1 VVRAR
6 HRHLDA
12 LAHVARFTGDTM
24 LRRTMLQGAA
34 GVLLTGQAR
43 AATTWRLATGYRA
56 ESFHGQNLLAWA
68 RLVEQAAGGALR
80 IELQPNGSLAP
91 LAQIPAAVR
100 EGRAEIGEVIMT
112 GLTKEMPIAGAD
124 AVPFVTRHY
133 DDAQRL
139 WRHQRPLAEAA
150 FAGRGLRLLFAVPWP
165 PQGLYSSKPVAAA
178 QDLRGLRMR
187 TYNATTVRI
196 AELLGAT
203 PVDVAMV
210 DVGRAV
216 AEGRIDAMITS
227 AVTGVENR
235 VWDGLKYFYEI
246 NAWFPKN
253 AVFASEAALRSLPA
267 AAREALLAS
276 TADAEARGWAASRQA
291 ARESVDE
298 LRRHAVKV
306 ELPAPPLA
314 LHLRRL
320 GERFALEWIRE
331 VGPQANAIFIPYHSS
346 STS

>member
-1 VVRAR
+1 MR
-6 HRHLDA
+6 
-12 LAHVARFTGDTM
+12 
-24 LRRTMLQGAA
+24 RRTMLQGAA
-34 GVLLTGQAR
+34 GALLSAGAH
-43 AATTWRLATGYRA
+43 AAPAWRLATGYRA
-56 ESFHGQNLLAWA
+56 ESFHGQNLQAWA
-68 RLVEQAAGGALR
+68 RQLEQATAGALR

-100 EGRAEIGEVIMT
+100 EGRAEMGEVILT
-112 GLTKEMPIAGAD
+112 GLAKEMPIAGAD

-133 DDAQRL
+133 EDAQRL
-139 WRHQRPLAEAA
+139 WLHQRPLVEPA
-150 FAGRGLRLLFAVPWP
+150 FAARGLHLLFAVPWP
-165 PQGLYSSKPVAAA
+165 PQGLYSTRPVASV

-196 AELLGAT
+196 AELLGAV

-235 VWDGLKYFYEI
+235 VWDGLKHFYEI

-253 AVFASEAALRSLPA
+253 AVFVGEAALRSLPA
-267 AAREALLAS
+267 AARDALLAS
-276 TADAEARGWAASRQA
+276 APQAEARGWAASRQA
-291 ARESVDE
+291 ARDSVDE
-298 LRRHAVKV
+298 LRRHGVKV

>member
-1 VVRAR
+1 
-6 HRHLDA
+6 
-12 LAHVARFTGDTM
+12 M

-34 GVLLTGQAR
+34 GALLTTGAQA
-43 AATTWRLATGYRA
+43 APAWRLATGYRA

-68 RLVEQAAGGALR
+68 RQLEQTTGGALR
-80 IELQPNGSLAP
+80 IELQANGSLAP
-91 LAQIPAAVR
+91 LVQIPAAVR
-100 EGRAEIGEVIMT
+100 EGRAELGEVIMT
-112 GLTKEMPIAGAD
+112 GLAKEMPIAGAD
-124 AVPFVTRHY
+124 AVPFVTRHF

-139 WRHQRPLAEAA
+139 WQHQRPLVEPA
-150 FAGRGLRLLFAVPWP
+150 FAARGLQLLFAVPWP
-165 PQGLYSSKPVAAA
+165 PQGLYCTRPVTSV

-196 AELLGAT
+196 AELLGAV

-235 VWDGLKYFYEI
+235 VWDALKHFYEI

-253 AVFASEAALRSLPA
+253 AVFAGEAALQALPA
-267 AAREALLAS
+267 PAREALRAS
-276 TADAEARGWAASRQA
+276 APQAEARGWAASRQA
-291 ARESVDE
+291 ARDSVDE
-298 LRRHAVKV
+298 LRRHGVKV
-306 ELPAPPLA
+306 EPPAPPLA

>member
-1 VVRAR
+1 
-6 HRHLDA
+6 
-12 LAHVARFTGDTM
+12 M

-150 FAGRGLRLLFAVPWP
+150 FAARGLRLLFAVPWP
-165 PQGLYSSKPVAAA
+165 PQGLYSSKPVSAA

>member
-1 VVRAR
+1 
-6 HRHLDA
+6 
-12 LAHVARFTGDTM
+12 
-24 LRRTMLQGAA
+24 
-34 GVLLTGQAR
+34 
-43 AATTWRLATGYRA
+43 
-56 ESFHGQNLLAWA
+56 
-68 RLVEQAAGGALR
+68 
-80 IELQPNGSLAP
+80 
-91 LAQIPAAVR
+91 VR

-124 AVPFVTRHY
+124 AVPFITRHY

-150 FAGRGLRLLFAVPWP
+150 FAARGLRLLFAVPWP
-165 PQGLYSSKPVAAA
+165 PQGLYSSKPVSAA

-235 VWDGLKYFYEI
+235 VWDGLKYLYEI

>member
-1 VVRAR
+1 
-6 HRHLDA
+6 
-12 LAHVARFTGDTM
+12 M

-235 VWDGLKYFYEI
+235 VWDGLKYLYEI

>member
-1 VVRAR
+1 
-6 HRHLDA
+6 
-12 LAHVARFTGDTM
+12 M

-34 GVLLTGQAR
+34 GALLTGQAR

-150 FAGRGLRLLFAVPWP
+150 FAARGLRLLFAVPWP
-165 PQGLYSSKPVAAA
+165 PQGLYSSKPVGAA

-235 VWDGLKYFYEI
+235 VWDGLKYLYEI

>member
-1 VVRAR
+1 
-6 HRHLDA
+6 
-12 LAHVARFTGDTM
+12 M

-34 GVLLTGQAR
+34 GALLAGRTR
-43 AATTWRLATGYRA
+43 AAATWRLATGYRA
-56 ESFHGQNLLAWA
+56 ESFHGQNLQAWA
-68 RLVEQAAGGALR
+68 RQVEQATGGALR
-80 IELQPNGSLAP
+80 IELQANGSLAP

-100 EGRAEIGEVIMT
+100 EGRAELGEAIMT
-112 GLTKEMPIAGAD
+112 GLAKEMPIAGAD

-139 WRHQRPLAEAA
+139 WQHQRPLVEPA
-150 FAGRGLRLLFAVPWP
+150 FAARGLQLLFAVPWP
-165 PQGLYSSKPVAAA
+165 PQGLYCTRPVSSA

-196 AELLGAT
+196 AELLGAV

-235 VWDGLKYFYEI
+235 VWDALKYFYEI

-253 AVFASEAALRSLPA
+253 AVFASEAALQALPA
-267 AAREALLAS
+267 PAREALRAG
-276 TADAEARGWAASRQA
+276 APQAEARGWAASRQA
-291 ARESVDE
+291 ARDSVDE
-298 LRRHAVKV
+298 LRRHGVKV

>member
-1 VVRAR
+1 
-6 HRHLDA
+6 
-12 LAHVARFTGDTM
+12 M

-34 GVLLTGQAR
+34 GALLAGQAR
-43 AATTWRLATGYRA
+43 ADAATWRLATGYRA

-68 RLVEQAAGGALR
+68 RQVEQASGGALR
-80 IELQPNGSLAP
+80 IELHANGSLGP
-91 LAQIPAAVR
+91 LAQIAAAVR
-100 EGRAEIGEVIMT
+100 EGRAEMGEVIMT
-112 GLTKEMPIAGAD
+112 GLAREMPIAGAD

-139 WRHQRPLAEAA
+139 WRHQRPLVEPA
-150 FAGRGLRLLFAVPWP
+150 FAARGLQLLFAVPWP
-165 PQGLYSSKPVAAA
+165 PQGLYSTKPVASV

-196 AELLGAT
+196 AELLGAV

-216 AEGRIDAMITS
+216 AEGRIDTMITS

-235 VWDGLKYFYEI
+235 VWDALKYFYEI

-253 AVFASEAALRSLPA
+253 AVFAGESALRSLPA
-267 AAREALLAS
+267 PAREALLAS
-276 TADAEARGWAASRQA
+276 APAAEARGWVACRQA
-291 ARESVDE
+291 ARDSVDE
-298 LRRHAVKV
+298 LRRHGVKV

>member
-1 VVRAR
+1 
-6 HRHLDA
+6 
-12 LAHVARFTGDTM
+12 M

-150 FAGRGLRLLFAVPWP
+150 FAARGLRLLFAVPWP

-267 AAREALLAS
+267 AARQALLAS

>member
-1 VVRAR
+1 
-6 HRHLDA
+6 
-12 LAHVARFTGDTM
+12 M

-34 GVLLTGQAR
+34 GALLTSTAR
-43 AATTWRLATGYRA
+43 AASTWQLATGYRA
-56 ESFHGQNLLAWA
+56 ESFHGQNLQAWA
-68 RLVEQAAGGALR
+68 RQLEQTTGGALR
-80 IELQPNGSLAP
+80 IELQANGSLAP

-100 EGRAEIGEVIMT
+100 EGRAELGEVIMT
-112 GLTKEMPIAGAD
+112 GLAKEMPIAGAD

-139 WRHQRPLAEAA
+139 WLHQRPLVEQA
-150 FAGRGLRLLFAVPWP
+150 FAARGLQLLFAVPWP
-165 PQGLYSSKPVAAA
+165 PQGLYCTRPVASV

-196 AELLGAT
+196 AELLGAV

-235 VWDGLKYFYEI
+235 VWDALKYFYEI

-253 AVFASEAALRSLPA
+253 AVFASDAALRSLPA
-267 AAREALLAS
+267 PARGALLAS
-276 TADAEARGWAASRQA
+276 APQAEARGWAASRQA
-291 ARESVDE
+291 ARDSVDE
-298 LRRHAVKV
+298 LRRHGVKV

-331 VGPQANAIFIPYHSS
+331 VGPQANAIFIPYHST